1 MTEQAVPIDF
11 IPDALITAD
20 RAGVI
25 QLVNERLTAMF
36 GYQPQELVGQS
47 IEILLPEWARGRH
60 VQHREA
66 FHLNP
71 SIRAMGSKLDLLG
84 RRKDGSEFPIDVMLS
99 PLPGDGGAVLAV
111 IRDDTAAKRIRD
123 RLHQLAHSDPLTG
136 LPNRPALY
144 HALELCFGR
153 DPEAVPEPMAIALFD
168 LDGFNEINDA
178 LGHSFGDELLKGVAD
193 RWNVFVGQGPQIYR
207 LGGDEF
213 VLLIPNCGDPTVIAT
228 IVKAMLRE
236 LERAFEIAATVVFV
250 SASAGIA
257 LAPADGADV
266 ETLIANVDVALH
278 KAKASG
284 RGTYA
289 FFHNAL
295 RADVRAR
302 KELDTKL
309 RQAYLNGELELYF
322 QPQVRLS
329 DGTVVGSE
337 ALLRWKQGDTIVG
350 PRAFINHL
358 ASSPIAPAVGS
369 WILRTAC
376 ETAAS
381 WRGMAL
387 PVSRV
392 SVNLFPMQ
400 FHSPSLSAE
409 LEEILVK
416 TGLSPESL
424 ELEITENTA
433 LIYNE
438 AALGTVRRL
447 RELGVG
453 IALDDFGTGYA
464 SLSLLTEMPLTRI
477 KIEQS
482 FIRGLLDDKKL
493 AAIVR
498 SLITMAHNVGLL
510 VIAEGVETAE
520 QATFLRNEGC
530 DEAQGYLF
538 ARPLT
543 ASAFQSLLRQ
553 GRMLDGRQ
561 SFAERF

>member
-1 MTEQAVPIDF
+1 MMEHAVPIDF

-71 SIRAMGSKLDLLG
+71 SIRAMDSKLDLRG
-84 RRKDGSEFPIDVMLS
+84 RRKDGSEFPIDVTLS
-99 PLPGDGGAVLAV
+99 PLPGDGGAVLAI
-111 IRDDTAAKRIRD
+111 IRDDTTGKCIRD

-144 HALELCFGR
+144 HALELYFGR
-153 DPEAVPEPMAIALFD
+153 GPEASPAPMAIALFD
-168 LDGFNEINDA
+168 LDGFNETNDA
-178 LGHSFGDELLKGVAD
+178 LGHSFGDELLKGVTE
-193 RWNVFVGQGPQIYR
+193 RWIVGCGQGLQIYR
-207 LGGDEF
+207 PGGDEF
-213 VLLIPNCGDPTVIAT
+213 VLLVPNCGDPTVIAT

-250 SASAGIA
+250 SASVGIA
-257 LAPADGADV
+257 LAPADGADA

-278 KAKASG
+278 KAKAVG

-289 FFHNAL
+289 FFNNAL

-309 RQAYLNGELELYF
+309 RQAYLNSELELYF

-329 DGTVVGSE
+329 DGKVVGSE

-350 PRAFINHL
+350 PRAFVNNL
-358 ASSPIAPAVGS
+358 ATSPIAAAVGS

-381 WRGMAL
+381 WRGVAL
-387 PVSRV
+387 PMSRV

-400 FHSPSLSAE
+400 FHSPSLIAE
-409 LEEILVK
+409 LEEILGE

-433 LIYNE
+433 LTYNE
-438 AALGTVRRL
+438 ATLATVRRL

-464 SLSLLTEMPLTRI
+464 SLSLLTQMPLTRI

-482 FIRGLLDDKKL
+482 FIRGFPDDKKL

-498 SLITMAHNVGLL
+498 SLITMAHNVGLS
-510 VIAEGVETAE
+510 VTAEGVETDQ
-520 QATFLRNEGC
+520 QASFLRTEGC

-543 ASAFQSLLRQ
+543 ASAFQALLRQ
-553 GRMLDGRQ
+553 GRTFNGRQ
-561 SFAERF
+561 SLAERF